1 MRRLKREMKNF
12 TNSERRS
19 QILLLF
25 SHILEKSFNMSL
37 YDECLIYK
45 EQNRIQEL
53 ERDKIEQDL
62 KKEKNDLSSLKE
74 KREDWRKKNQR
85 LKQETGI
92 VNDKFLKEDF
102 DMRKDEISL
111 LTKDIEQLKKHHEQL
126 TQIIEKANM
135 IELSKEMGN

>member
-1 MRRLKREMKNF
+1 MMNV
-12 TNSERRS
+12 
-19 QILLLF
+19 
-25 SHILEKSFNMSL
+25 
-37 YDECLIYK
+37 LIYK